1 MERKTIGGFL
11 AALRKANGMTQK
23 DLAQKLNVSDK
34 TISRWE
40 RDDGTPD
47 LSLIP
52 VIAEIFQVT
61 CDELL
66 RGERKSPEQRVDQLP
81 SPELSEKGEKQRQR
95 LLAVSLSRYR
105 NFTYI
110 SMGLSVV
117 GLIAALIGNLAFLR
131 ATLGFLMGCI
141 FYAASIVCQA
151 IFLNN
156 AFLGISDPAP
166 GDEQHLHSFKREVI
180 HLAQCSIGLTVAF
193 IGFTFPL
200 ILVDAYVGLGPD
212 NLLIFGSIGSFFF
225 LSVYLIACYFLNA
238 ALLMRGIYALEERT
252 AQIYWHNHQLKR
264 SIAKRLLLVVFVTAV
279 IQAALNSSG
288 LTPFVKGTVF
298 TNYED
303 FTAYMEQNIP
313 FEAYF
318 ESSQSVIPS
327 QPIDENAA
335 YFDQYGNEIS
345 EEEALRETLTDS
357 NGNVV
362 CEYLRRNELVASIR
376 YSKKDGDVLPITV
389 LTHRDYDLAKARKN
403 VVNLGFCGIYCLELA
418 GAVVIYSK
426 KRVK

>member
-1 MERKTIGGFL
+1 MDRKTIGGFL

-52 VIAEIFQVT
+52 VIAEIFQVS

-66 RGERKSPEQRVDQLP
+66 RGERKSPEERLEPPP
-81 SPELSEKGEKQRQR
+81 SYEISEKGEKQRQR

-166 GDEQHLHSFKREVI
+166 GNEQSLHRFKRAVI
-180 HLAQCSIGLTVAF
+180 LLAEYSFGLTTAF

-212 NLLIFGSIGSFFF
+212 NLLIFGGIGAFVF
-225 LSVYLIACYFLNA
+225 LTAYCMVCYFLNA
-238 ALLMRGIYALEERT
+238 ALLKRGIYTLEERT

-264 SIAKRLLLVVFVTAV
+264 SIAKRLLLVVFVTAMM
-279 IQAALNSSG
+279 QTALNSSG
-288 LTPFVKGTVF
+288 LTPFMKGTVF

-313 FEAYF
+313 FDAYYF
-318 ESSQSVIPS
+318 ESSQSIAA
-327 QPIDENAA
+327 QPVGENAA

-345 EEEALRETLTDS
+345 EEEALRETLTDI
-357 NGNVV
+357 NGEVV

-376 YSKKDGDVLPITV
+376 YSKKEGDILPITV
-389 LTHRDYDLAKARKN
+389 FTHWDYDLARARKN
-403 VVNLGFCGIYCLELA
+403 RADLVFLCLYSLELA
-418 GAVVIYSK
+418 GAVVVYSK
-426 KRVK
+426 KRFK

>member
-66 RGERKSPEQRVDQLP
+66 RGERKSPEQRMDPLP

-156 AFLGISDPAP
+156 AFLGLSDPAP
-166 GDEQHLHSFKREVI
+166 GNEQSLHSFKREVI
-180 HLAQCSIGLTVAF
+180 RLAQCSIGLTVTL

-212 NLLIFGSIGSFFF
+212 NLLIFGGLGAFSFSFA
-225 LSVYLIACYFLNA
+225 YLIICYFLNA
-238 ALLMRGIYALEERT
+238 ALLKRGVYALDERT
-252 AQIYWHNHQLKR
+252 AQIYWHNHRLKR
-264 SIAKRLLLVVFVTAV
+264 SVVKRLLLVGFVTAV
-279 IQAALNSSG
+279 MQTALNSSG
-288 LTPFVKGTVF
+288 LTPFMKGTVF

-313 FEAYF
+313 LDAYYF
-318 ESSQSVIPS
+318 ESSQSIAA

-345 EEEALRETLTDS
+345 EEEALRETLTDI
-357 NGNVV
+357 NGEVV

-376 YSKKDGDVLPITV
+376 CEKKDGDVLPITV
-389 LTHRDYDLAKARKN
+389 LTHWDYDLARARQN
-403 VVNLGFCGIYCLELA
+403 TVNLVFWGIYCLELA

-426 KRVK
+426 KRFK

>member
-66 RGERKSPEQRVDQLP
+66 RGERKSPEQRMDPLP

-166 GDEQHLHSFKREVI
+166 GNEQSLHRFKRAVI
-180 HLAQCSIGLTVAF
+180 RLAQCSIGLTVTL

-200 ILVDAYVGLGPD
+200 ILVDAYVGLGAD
-212 NLLIFGSIGSFFF
+212 NLLIFGGLGAFFF
-225 LSVYLIACYFLNA
+225 SFAYLIICYFLNA
-238 ALLMRGIYALEERT
+238 ALLRRGVYTLEERA
-252 AQIYWHNHQLKR
+252 AQIYWHNHRLKR
-264 SIAKRLLLVVFVTAV
+264 AIAKRLLLVVFVTAA
-279 IQAALNSSG
+279 IQTPLNSSG

-303 FTAYMEQNIP
+303 FIAYMEQNIP
-313 FEAYF
+313 FDSYYF
-318 ESSQSVIPS
+318 ESSQSILS
-327 QPIDENAA
+327 QPIDENAT
-335 YFDQYGNEIS
+335 YFDQYGNEIT
-345 EEEALRETLTDS
+345 EEDALRETLTDS
-357 NGNVV
+357 EGNVV
-362 CEYLRRNELVASIR
+362 CEYLRRNELVASIQ
-376 YSKKDGDVLPITV
+376 YSEKDGDILPITV
-389 LTHRDYDLAKARKN
+389 ITHWDYDLARARKN
-403 VVNLGFCGIYCLELA
+403 MTDLGFLCIYCLELV
-418 GAVVIYSK
+418 GAAVIYSK
-426 KRVK
+426 KRRK

>member
-66 RGERKSPEQRVDQLP
+66 RGERKSPEQRMDPLP

-156 AFLGISDPAP
+156 AFLGLSDPAP
-166 GDEQHLHSFKREVI
+166 GNEQSLHSFKREVI
-180 HLAQCSIGLTVAF
+180 RLA
-193 IGFTFPL
+193 
-200 ILVDAYVGLGPD
+200 
-212 NLLIFGSIGSFFF
+212 
-225 LSVYLIACYFLNA
+225 
-238 ALLMRGIYALEERT
+238 
-252 AQIYWHNHQLKR
+252 
-264 SIAKRLLLVVFVTAV
+264 
-279 IQAALNSSG
+279 
-288 LTPFVKGTVF
+288 
-298 TNYED
+298 
-303 FTAYMEQNIP
+303 
-313 FEAYF
+313 
-318 ESSQSVIPS
+318 
-327 QPIDENAA
+327 
-335 YFDQYGNEIS
+335 
-345 EEEALRETLTDS
+345 
-357 NGNVV
+357 
-362 CEYLRRNELVASIR
+362 
-376 YSKKDGDVLPITV
+376 
-389 LTHRDYDLAKARKN
+389 
-403 VVNLGFCGIYCLELA
+403 
-418 GAVVIYSK
+418 
-426 KRVK
+426 